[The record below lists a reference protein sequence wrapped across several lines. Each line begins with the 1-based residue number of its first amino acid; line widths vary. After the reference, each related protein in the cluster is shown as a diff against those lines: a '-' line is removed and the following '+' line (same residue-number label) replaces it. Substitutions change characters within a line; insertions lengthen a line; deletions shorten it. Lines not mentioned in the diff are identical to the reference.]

1 MKIKNWMK
9 SCRKG
14 RDLCYLLIESWKN
27 LPQVFFA
34 ILLYNSFCQFI
45 LQQYSMGTFVTK
57 NKILCHRLQKILR
70 ISVKD
75 RLV

>member
-27 LPQVFFA
+27 LPQDFFA

-57 NKILCHRLQKILR
+57 K
-70 ISVKD
+70 
-75 RLV
+75 